1 VAWVNETFARRFLD
15 GRAVGERIQIGGNWL
30 EIVGVVGDV
39 RTFGLRE
46 DVQQMTYLPLGT
58 PVKSVTLEMLQ
69 LVIRGRA
76 GTASLAPDLRRAV
89 DRVDASVP
97 LTRIRTM
104 EEIVATS
111 LAQASFTMVLLVI
124 AAAVAML
131 LGLVGLYGVISY
143 VVSQR
148 VPEIGVR
155 LALGA
160 RPADV
165 RAMVLRQGLRVALAG
180 VVGGLAAA
188 AVVTRVLGS
197 LLFEVSARD
206 PVTFASVA
214 LALLAVSGLA
224 TYLPARRAAA
234 IDPLDALRQE
244 G

>member
-1 VAWVNETFARRFLD
+1 
-15 GRAVGERIQIGGNWL
+15 
-30 EIVGVVGDV
+30 
-39 RTFGLRE
+39 
-46 DVQQMTYLPLGT
+46 
-58 PVKSVTLEMLQ
+58 MLQ